1 MNLQIVICR
10 VDNKVEI
17 IHFLLYNRSQIRQ
30 KLMEVTTMKIKCKK
44 EYKMDYSFLDK
55 DLKLKVNECFNLA
68 QNTATEYFEKF
79 NGDNIYVREKDNA
92 VWVVTKSK
100 IHIYKNIS
108 WLDILTGE
116 SYTSMVKPIRVET
129 ETKFTDS
136 NNELV
141 FIASQQSCPLDI
153 DTRKIRKIDTLTFPK
168 DMEIDNSLFKNDYQK
183 LNDIFNKTNFVYEQ
197 KVYSQDIDY
206 SNHVNN
212 TVYARYIMNS
222 LSNEFLDR
230 INITDVEI
238 HYIAESKE
246 GQILKI
252 YKKEK
257 ENSIEFLIKERER
270 EIIRASI
277 SYKNK

>member
-1 MNLQIVICR
+1 
-10 VDNKVEI
+10 
-17 IHFLLYNRSQIRQ
+17 
-30 KLMEVTTMKIKCKK
+30 MKIKCKK